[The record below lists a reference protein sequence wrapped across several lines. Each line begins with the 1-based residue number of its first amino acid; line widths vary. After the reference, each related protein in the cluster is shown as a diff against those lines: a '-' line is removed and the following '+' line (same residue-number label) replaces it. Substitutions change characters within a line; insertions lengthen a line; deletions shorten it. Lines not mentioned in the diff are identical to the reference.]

1 MSFNAHSTGKMWEA
15 GWFLLH
21 DEECTRL
28 TKTIPAN
35 HAQVKTADNG
45 SKYVPMGTIF
55 PSNDANAIGI
65 VYENVDVSTGDM
77 AGSVVTAGTV
87 YLDRL
92 PEAVDTYSSA
102 TVPSGGNPKTL
113 GLYER
118 SGSSPNYVYTLTT
131 DTTAADNKTYY
142 SYGGK
147 NIASAART
155 ALEGLGFK
163 FIASVPTVTRPY

>member
-35 HAQVKTADNG
+35 HAQVKTNADG
-45 SKYVPMGTIF
+45 SKYVPMGAIY

-65 VYENVDVSTGDM
+65 VYENIDVSTGAM

-92 PEAVDTYSSA
+92 PVAPV
-102 TVPSGGNPKTL
+102 
-113 GLYER
+113 
-118 SGSSPNYVYTLTT
+118 
-131 DTTAADNKTYY
+131 AAAK
-142 SYGGK
+142 
-147 NIASAART
+147 T

-163 FIASVPTVTRPY
+163 FLEAVPTVTRPYN